1 MPRSPRTTHT
11 RFYDTLRQTRDFP
24 TGGQGRPPLQDV
36 LRFCRWGLQF
46 CNCVLPG
53 RAGHRPLRHIA
64 LSPHIV
70 RFCGCILR
78 GRGRASPL
86 RLDWQHGQNPHQR
99 AERDN
104 IKRGMLKRASLFWYR
119 RREYSGG
126 AAASVPPRFSFGTA
140 SAARTACRGAKFG
153 RSNDGFSQ
161 HHGIK
166 KRGALVSVPLFGTG
180 DGNRTR
186 MAQCRGIL
194 SPLCLP
200 VPPRRRTCVFYHSA
214 PPASRGAPRKRPP
227 SCLDGGLIFKL
238 LRR

>member
-1 MPRSPRTTHT
+1 MRGRVLIFELHRVFEPKRGSISKCTTLLLIRRFAPPSPQGEGFWRT
-11 RFYDTLRQTRDFP
+11 FP
-24 TGGQGRPPLQDV
+24 HCCIQIY
-36 LRFCRWGLQF
+36 
-46 CNCVLPG
+46 
-53 RAGHRPLRHIA
+53 IA
-64 LSPHIV
+64 VP
-70 RFCGCILR
+70 R
-78 GRGRASPL
+78 GRGRTPPL

-99 AERDN
+99 AGQDN

-126 AAASVPPRFSFGTA
+126 AAASVPPGFSFGTA
-140 SAARTACRGAKFG
+140 SAARTACRGAKSG

-166 KRGALVSVPLFGTG
+166 KRGALVSVPLSGTG

-200 VPPRRRTCVFYHSA
+200 VPPRRRTCVFYHPA
-214 PPASRGAPRKRPP
+214 PPASRGALRKRPP
-227 SCLDGGLIFKL
+227 SVLDGGLIFKL